1 MLSVLRLLLLSLV
14 LVPTIVA
21 AHMGVQ
27 QLRGNFHEVIPGE
40 LYRSAQ
46 PGGRDIEAYAARFG
60 IRTIINLRDEKR
72 GAWYREEADAA
83 RAAGIALIDFPI
95 SSDEKL
101 DVGQAQALAEIMKRA
116 AKPLLIHCEHGANRT
131 GLAAAIYVGGV
142 AGKSEMLSEFQISPY
157 YGHVPIK
164 GVGRYQMYQ
173 SWDDYEET
181 LGF

>member
-1 MLSVLRLLLLSLV
+1 VLSVLRLLLLSLV

-46 PGGRDIEAYAARFG
+46 PGRQDIEHLSARFG
-60 IRTIINLRDEKR
+60 IRTIINLRNEKR
-72 GAWYREEADAA
+72 GNWYTQEAQAA
-83 RAAGIALIDFPI
+83 RDAGIEMIDFPMS
-95 SSDEKL
+95 SSDKL
-101 DVGQAQALAEIMKRA
+101 SVEQAQALAEIMKRA
-116 AKPLLIHCEHGANRT
+116 PKPLLIHCEHGANRT